1 MAAPVY
7 ISTTTST
14 TTTWSTTHTITLPTS
29 VANNHLVMSFCSNGS
44 GGSISGPSGWT
55 QVLSIDLN
63 ANQKWRVWIK
73 QCTGTEGTTATVTT
87 SLQNVS
93 ATQVLRF
100 NSVRLG
106 VAQGTTW
113 DVAYTSSTG
122 YGTTIDPPSCT
133 ATWGATTNLFIAM
146 LAAASTGPS
155 VSAYPSGYSN
165 GASTTSQA
173 LVATA
178 TLSSSSAT
186 DDPAVYT
193 ITSSNNYRAA
203 TLVLRGAAD
212 VSAGAQVAT
221 GTGTGRQPT
230 ITPPTTSVSAG
241 HATGTGTAYY
251 VRVPRRQVASDVVV
265 EWDFDNDGDFDES
278 VEDITSYVLTG
289 SVRRGRDYP
298 SQVTGR
304 SRPGHMEFI
313 LNNSD
318 NRFNYFNASSPLTTA
333 PFSLNT
339 GRLIRVRTSTA
350 TVDDPVPLARDR
362 FATNGALATDELGN
376 TWLTPSGFTGF
387 AVTNKRAIADG
398 AASSSG
404 ALYGNTIDVN
414 TTTYYAQAVVPYKDA
429 TNRLGL
435 IFHYT
440 DASNYGYLY
449 MGDGV
454 IYLVEVSGGTHTTK
468 ASDGLENRDDIA
480 VGLAVNGTSVK
491 AYIDG
496 VEVLSATMGISAT
509 DKVGIYG
516 RWYYQRAPLFSEFM
530 VWDRARRTQSWDTT
544 PSGVLGTMR
553 VTKIVPRID
562 DRGVKTAV
570 VTAAGDLGLLDRPIE
585 APASTGPDPVQSF
598 GSKAGQL
605 IGNALHK
612 AGVLHPP
619 GPLEGGDITLGAV
632 GMDRQ
637 AAISIVRKL
646 ESTEAGFVYELPE
659 GGIGFERRTARNSSS
674 IVATFSDNVERL
686 GLRYERLA
694 LRDWQG
700 DVINDV
706 TSEVSGR
713 LTRYTVVTSR
723 NNFTGFGVA
732 NDVTFTL
739 PSAVEGLSAG
749 DLMVVAV
756 SKTVWTANVPWI
768 VPPGWTPI
776 RNPGSEKGQ
785 MAVFAK
791 KATASDIGASVSFYD
806 DTTPAGGS
814 WTAIIFIMANWLG
827 SIASG
832 VTVSEP
838 VGYGPTSLTVA
849 QSGTVDLPVL
859 FPPWGSA
866 APTLFIA
873 LRTGMHTAS
882 AAATV
887 TTSGDDAA
895 PDGFDSMGSV
905 HINPT
910 GFGQEVLHAAIQW
923 ARRIRSQA
931 VLNTNGFGGTFTGFS
946 YTEGLVLG
954 IRGGFDGFIPSS
966 GTGGYQVNDRT
977 ADDQIDRGGAVL
989 SHPDPGLFFEDVT
1002 AARDYNHHILSRYGA
1017 DRPILS
1023 IGYTATRDKLHRDYA
1038 ASVKLSDRNRIEAN
1052 DEAGMGINAD
1062 FFVETITH
1070 RFSQGTAIWELD
1082 LDLSPST
1089 DGGLGADGYVSQRA
1103 AEATAA
1109 SSTGSAHQA
1118 TVNVSSAAAP
1128 TVVSVT
1134 TSRTNTPATSH
1145 TVTMPGTTAS
1155 GNLLLVTLMFN
1166 SDCTVTGPGG
1176 GWTKLSGSSASPGQ
1190 SEVWAKIATGSDG
1203 ASLSFSTSS
1212 TQAGAFQ
1219 VIRISGNK
1227 GGIVS
1232 GTDYNLSISS
1242 AATTANPNPPSVTAS
1257 WGAANNLFIVVA
1269 HTRGNNSTVSAYP
1282 TNYSSGSNIVT
1293 TNGGGGGASSGIAFR
1308 SLAAASDDPATF
1320 TLSGSE
1326 YGYAYTIVV
1335 RPT

>member
-7 ISTTTST
+7 ISTTAST

-73 QCTGTEGTTATVTT
+73 QCTGTEGTSATVTT
-87 SLQNVS
+87 SLRNVS

-106 VAQGTTW
+106 AAQGTTW

-122 YGTTIDPPSCT
+122 YGATIDPPSVT

-165 GASTTSQA
+165 GASTTSQV

-212 VSAGAQVAT
+212 VSAGAQVASA
-221 GTGTGRQPT
+221 TGTGRQPT
-230 ITPPTTSVSAG
+230 ITPPTTSASAG
-241 HATGTGTAYY
+241 HASASGQAFY
-251 VRVPRRQVASDVVV
+251 VRVPRVQVSSALVV
-265 EWDFDNDGDFDES
+265 EWDFDNDGDFNEA
-278 VEDITSYVLTG
+278 VEDITSYVLSG

-304 SRPGHMEFI
+304 SRPGQMEFT
-313 LNNSD
+313 LDNTD
-318 NRFNYFNASSPLTTA
+318 NRFNYFNTSSPLTTD
-333 PFSLNT
+333 PYSLNT
-339 GRLIRVRTSTA
+339 GRLIRVRTSGA
-350 TVDDPVPLARDR
+350 TLDDPVPLARDR
-362 FATNGALATDELGN
+362 FATNGPLATDELAN

-387 AVTNKRAIADG
+387 AVTDKQAIANG

-404 ALYGNTIDVN
+404 AVFANTIDVN

-429 TNRLGL
+429 TNRLGIL
-435 IFHYT
+435 FHYT
-440 DASNYGYLY
+440 DASNYGILY

-454 IYLVEVSGGTHTTK
+454 ISITEVAAGVHTEK
-468 ASDGLENRDDIA
+468 AGDGLENRDDIA
-480 VGLAVNGTSVK
+480 VGLAVNGTTVR

-496 VEVLSATMGISAT
+496 AHVLSATMGITAT
-509 DKVGIYG
+509 DKIGIYG
-516 RWYYQRAPLFSEFM
+516 RWYYQRAPRFSEFF
-530 VWDRARRTQSWDTT
+530 VWDRARRTQAWDTT
-544 PSGVLGTMR
+544 PAGILGTMR
-553 VTKIVPRID
+553 VTKIVPRVD
-562 DRGVKTAV
+562 NWGVKTAQ
-570 VTAAGDLGLLDRPIE
+570 VTASGDLGLLDRPVE
-585 APASTGPDPVQSF
+585 PPASTGPDPVQSF

-612 AGVLHPP
+612 AGALHPP
-619 GPLEGGDITLGAV
+619 GPLDGGDITLGAV

-637 AAISIVRKL
+637 SAISIVRKL

-659 GGIGFERRTARNSSS
+659 GGIGFERRNARLNSS
-674 IVATFSDNVERL
+674 IVATFSDDVTTL
-686 GLRYERLA
+686 GLRYERFA

-713 LTRYTVVTSR
+713 LTRYTVVTDR
-723 NNFTGFGVA
+723 NNFTGVGVA
-732 NDVTFTL
+732 NDVTFDL
-739 PSAVEGLSAG
+739 PSAAEGLEAG
-749 DLMVVAV
+749 DLLIVAI
-756 SKTVWTANVPWI
+756 SKTVWTAGVPWI
-768 VPPGWTPI
+768 TPQGWTQL

-791 KATASDIGASVSFYD
+791 KATASDIDASVSFYD

-814 WTAIIFIMANWLG
+814 WTAIIFIMGNWLG
-827 SIASG
+827 AIEAG
-832 VTVSEP
+832 VTISEP
-838 VGYGPTSLTVA
+838 VGYGPAALAVA

-859 FPPWGSA
+859 FTPWGSKS
-866 APTLFIA
+866 PTLFIA

-905 HINPT
+905 HIDPT

-923 ARRIRSQA
+923 ARRIRGQA

-946 YTEGLVLG
+946 YTEGLVIG
-954 IRGGFDGFIPSS
+954 VRGGYDGSVPST
-966 GTGGYQVNDRT
+966 GTGGFQVNDRSA
-977 ADDQIDRGGAVL
+977 ADQTDRGGAIL
-989 SHPDPGLFFEDVT
+989 SHPEPGVFYEDVT
-1002 AARDYNHHILSRYGA
+1002 AARDYNHLMLTRYGA

-1023 IGYTATRDKLHRDYA
+1023 VGFTATRDKLHRDYA
-1038 ASVKLSDRNRIEAN
+1038 TAAMLSDRVRIGAN
-1052 DEAGMGINAD
+1052 DQAGMGINAD
-1062 FFVETITH
+1062 FFIETITH
-1070 RFSQGTAIWELD
+1070 RFSQGTALWEVD

-1089 DGGLGADGYVSQRA
+1089 DGGLGADGYVSQRT
-1103 AEATAA
+1103 AEALDADATGTANN
-1109 SSTGSAHQA
+1109 A
-1118 TVNVSSAAAP
+1118 TVNISSAAAP
-1128 TVVSVT
+1128 VVASTT
-1134 TSRTNTPATSH
+1134 TSRTNTPGTTH

-1155 GNLLLVTLMFN
+1155 GNLLLAVVMFN
-1166 SDCTVTGPGG
+1166 SDTTVTGPG
-1176 GWTKLSGSSASPGQ
+1176 GWTKLSGSAASPGQ

-1203 ASLSFSTSS
+1203 ASISFSTSS
-1212 TQAGAFQ
+1212 SLAGAFQ
-1219 VIRISGNK
+1219 VIRITGNK

-1232 GTDYNLSISS
+1232 GTDYNLSISA

-1257 WGAANNLFIVVA
+1257 WGSANNLFIVVA
-1269 HTRGNNSTVSAYP
+1269 NTRGNNSTVSSYP
-1282 TNYSSGSNIVT
+1282 TNYASGSNIVT
-1293 TNGGGGGASSGIAFR
+1293 TNGGGGGASSGIAYR
-1308 SLAAASDDPATF
+1308 TLTAATDDPGTF
-1320 TLSGSE
+1320 TLSASE
-1326 YGYAYTIVV
+1326 YGFAYTIVV
-1335 RPT
+1335 RPV